1 LAMLGLIAG
10 VAAGCSGGA
19 ATFALT
25 GASVDASYDCPSGAT
40 DALYIFHGMIDM
52 TNGTSSSVTFK
63 SITAVMTLVAVKGP
77 WLEKVGDKYAP
88 SGVISYISTLAAG
101 GSASAQVIIP
111 SSCTRAATT
120 ATEAS
125 YGEYSVGFTVT
136 TNAGTYSVL
145 SSNHHRIIG
154 G

>member
-1 LAMLGLIAG
+1 MA
-10 VAAGCSGGA
+10 
-19 ATFALT
+19 
-25 GASVDASYDCPSGAT
+25 
-40 DALYIFHGMIDM
+40 
-52 TNGTSSSVTFK
+52 NGTSSSVTLK
-63 SITAVMTLVAVKGP
+63 SVTAVMTLVAVKGP
-77 WLEKVGDKYAP
+77 WLEKVGDRYLP
-88 SGVISYISTLAAG
+88 SGIITYISTLAAG
-101 GSASAQVIIP
+101 ASTSAEVIIP

-120 ATEAS
+120 ATEAI